1 MGFDLGSFFG
11 GFAKQA
17 TKTIV
22 DKEEDERDFGM
33 RKRIAEF
40 NANQQERMEIA
51 TENRKIKREQQKL
64 IDAYGSFGF
73 TESQQI
79 KAAKAGERGLEAT
92 YTHLEL
98 NPDYTAQQLWNV
110 ADKTG
115 VSPEDVVKSMRF
127 QFPKTPEEY
136 DDPTQMY
143 DKFQVKLV
151 EAQRALANTNNPET
165 KTKYRKQI
173 KEYEDTLKSIADI
186 TPEEGEPTAD
196 SEIRLM
202 EKEARRIG
210 GLASSKFGV
219 YDEKSSSFNIDKM
232 LYGTS
237 GFEYLTA
244 LDRTTNLFKNRL
256 STIDLKEGG
265 TGDRYINTL
274 NTLKEDAYKEIV
286 SMADQ
291 NDKIKKYNEDEFK
304 PETIDLPKNT
314 VIEVIGIDPRSGTP
328 ISEYIIWGNNYNES
342 SQVNANGEFIGW
354 TYSFSGEPT

>member
-1 MGFDLGSFFG
+1 MAFDLGSFFG
-11 GFAKQA
+11 GFATQA

-22 DKEEDERDFGM
+22 DKETDERDFGV

-40 NANQQERMEIA
+40 NATQQERMAIA
-51 TENRKIKREQQKL
+51 TENRKIKRDTQKL
-64 IDAYGSFGF
+64 VDSYSSFGF
-73 TESQQI
+73 TEAQQI
-79 KAAKAGERGLEAT
+79 KAAKAGEKGLEAT

-110 ADKTG
+110 VDKTG

-151 EAQRALANTNNPET
+151 EAQRALANATDPET

-173 KEYEDTLKSIADI
+173 KEYENTLTSIADI

-196 SEIRLM
+196 NEIRLM

-210 GLASSKFGV
+210 GLSSSKFGV
-219 YDEKSSSFNIDKM
+219 YDEQTSAFNLDKM
-232 LYGTS
+232 LYGIS

-244 LDRTTNLFKNRL
+244 LDRTTELFKNRL
-256 STIDLKEGG
+256 STIDLQTGA
-265 TGDRYINTL
+265 TGDRYITTL
-274 NTLKEDAYKEIV
+274 NTLKENALSEIV
-286 SMADQ
+286 SIADQ
-291 NDKIKKYNEDEFK
+291 SDKIQRYNEQDFN

-314 VIEVIGIDPRSGTP
+314 VIEVTGVNPQTGNP
-328 ISEYIIWGNNYNES
+328 IAEYIIWGNNYNES
-342 SQVNANGEFIGW
+342 SKLDANGNFIGW
-354 TYSFSGEPT
+354 TYSFSGAPT

>member
-1 MGFDLGSFFG
+1 MAFDLGSFFG
-11 GFAKQA
+11 GFATQA

-22 DKEEDERDFGM
+22 DKETDERDFGV

-40 NANQQERMEIA
+40 NATQQERMAIA
-51 TENRKIKREQQKL
+51 TENRKIKRDTQKL
-64 IDAYGSFGF
+64 VDSYSSFGF
-73 TESQQI
+73 TEAQQI

-98 NPDYTAQQLWNV
+98 NPDYTAQQLWNIV
-110 ADKTG
+110 DKTG

-143 DKFQVKLV
+143 DKFQVKLI
-151 EAQRALANTNNPET
+151 EAQRALENTNNPET

-173 KEYEDTLKSIADI
+173 KEYEDTLTAIADI

-210 GLASSKFGV
+210 GLSSSKFGV
-219 YDEKSSSFNIDKM
+219 YDAENSAFNLDKM
-232 LYGTS
+232 LYGIS

-244 LDRTTNLFKNRL
+244 LNRTTELFKNRL
-256 STIDLKEGG
+256 SNLDLQTGA
-265 TGDRYINTL
+265 TGDRYITTL
-274 NTLKEDAYKEIV
+274 NTLKENALSEIV
-286 SMADQ
+286 SIADQ
-291 NDKIKKYNEDEFK
+291 SDKIQRYNEQDFN

-314 VIEVIGIDPRSGTP
+314 VIEVIGVNPQTGNP
-328 ISEYIIWGNNYNES
+328 IAEYIIWGNNYNES
-342 SQVNANGEFIGW
+342 SKLDANGNFIGW
-354 TYSFSGEPT
+354 TYSFSGAPT